1 MWYMTQNISILP
13 PSVTFP
19 ISRRPARKGE
29 DAFRLVS
36 LHDGANATR
45 RHSAS
50 ILDFASRHGTPG
62 TGISEHTQYGEY
74 VEDRDAEPIEPT
86 GVAIFQD
93 LEVGFATG

>member
-1 MWYMTQNISILP
+1 M
-13 PSVTFP
+13 V
-19 ISRRPARKGE
+19 
-29 DAFRLVS
+29 
-36 LHDGANATR
+36 ANATR

-93 LEVGFATG
+93 LEVGFATGRPIVDHWRYRKFEAVIGNNPW